1 MTPLLHP
8 SLVNEPFGDPAV
20 YVEFKF
26 AKRALLFDL
35 GDLQPLH
42 PRKILRLSDIFVS
55 HMHVDHFI
63 GFDRILRTLLGR
75 DTKVR
80 LFGPAGI
87 LDAVEH
93 RLAGYTWNLVEQFDT
108 DFTLSVTEVHSE
120 SEALSAS
127 FRLQS
132 RFRRENQGEFAL
144 ADGLVLD
151 DGTVRVNTRVLDH
164 GIPCLAFAVQERAHV
179 NVWKS
184 RLLDRGLTVGPWLQE
199 LKHAAMAD
207 QPDDTPIR
215 VPARHPEEEARFLPL
230 GTLKNEVLQIV
241 PGQKIAYVVDAAF
254 TGPNVEK
261 ITDLARCA
269 DTLFIEAC
277 FAQDDSDRAA
287 ERRHLTTAQA
297 GYLAR
302 RATVRRLI
310 PFHFSPRYKGE
321 EARLRQEVED
331 AFTDHSH
338 RNVEKDLIR
347 SLRTAG
353 AGDGARG

>member
-8 SLVNEPFGDPAV
+8 CLVNEPFGDPAV

-26 AKRALLFDL
+26 TKRALLFDL

-42 PRKILRLSDIFVS
+42 PRKILRLSDVFVS

-63 GFDRILRTLLGR
+63 GFDRVLRTLLGR

-80 LFGPAGI
+80 VFGPAGI

-93 RLAGYTWNLVEQFDT
+93 RLAGYTWNLVERFDN
-108 DFTLSVTEVHSE
+108 DFTLSVTEVHNQS
-120 SEALSAS
+120 AAVAAS

-132 RFRRENQGEFAL
+132 RFRRENQRNIAL
-144 ADGLVLD
+144 VKGQVLD
-151 DGTVRVNTRVLDH
+151 DGAIRVTTRVLDH
-164 GIPCLAFAVQERAHV
+164 GIPCLAYAVEEKAHV

-184 RLLDRGLTVGPWLQE
+184 KLLDQGLTVGPWLRE
-199 LKHAAMAD
+199 LKRAVLED
-207 QPDDTPIR
+207 QPDDLQIQIPVGQDR
-215 VPARHPEEEARFLPL
+215 EGHNVVAL
-230 GTLKNEVLQIV
+230 GKLKKEVLTII

-254 TGPNVEK
+254 TEQNARK
-261 ITDLARCA
+261 ITDLVKAA

-277 FAQDDSDRAA
+277 FAQDDFARAA
-287 ERRHLTTAQA
+287 ERKHLTTAQA

-302 RATVRRLI
+302 RAGVRRLV

-321 EARLRQEVED
+321 ESRLRTETED
-331 AFTDHSH
+331 AFAGRSPL
-338 RNVEKDLIR
+338 NVE
-347 SLRTAG
+347 AG
-353 AGDGARG
+353 LL